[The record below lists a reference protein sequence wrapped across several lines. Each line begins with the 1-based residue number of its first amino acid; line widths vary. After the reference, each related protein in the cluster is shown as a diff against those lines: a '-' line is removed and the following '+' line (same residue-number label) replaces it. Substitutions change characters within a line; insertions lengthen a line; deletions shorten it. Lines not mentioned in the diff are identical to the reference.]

1 MKNYSISLKNNTSR
15 FARFTTIAFCLFVFS
30 FTTFGIELSIGD
42 VVKIAT
48 QRENQ
53 LSGYGLVVGLP
64 QTGDSR
70 SPLAKEALA
79 RLLEYHGIY
88 SNDEKFQGKN
98 IAVVMVTATLTPNVR
113 SGDYLDVWVSSI
125 GDAKSLEGGFLLQT
139 PLKAGDNQVYAV
151 AQAYL
156 QKNNE
161 ERASQRRNKKN
172 TVRIIKGALV
182 EKTLAQPITDGQ
194 NRILLTMRQ
203 YDIQNAGAIINVINE
218 KFPNAASLDDSG
230 IIAVQVPTDKAA
242 TIFLA
247 GILDIRVNMKALNR
261 VVIDRESGTIVMGQN
276 VKISTVG
283 VTKNGI
289 SIKITNNSENSSD
302 DREERSSVV
311 LEEAATVEDLVTA
324 LNSLGLNTRDIIDIL
339 EAIHAAGALHAELVV
354 L

>member
-1 MKNYSISLKNNTSR
+1 MKTYNHPFKKPFGR
-15 FARFTTIAFCLFVFS
+15 FSATACFLFLLSSTAFA
-30 FTTFGIELSIGD
+30 IELSIGD
-42 VVKIAT
+42 VVKVAT

-70 SPLAKEALA
+70 SPLTKEALT

-88 SNDEKFQGKN
+88 QNDEKFNGKN

-139 PLKAGDNQVYAV
+139 PLKGGDGQVYAV

-156 QKNNE
+156 QKNVE
-161 ERASQRRNKKN
+161 QRGSARQTKKN

-203 YDIQNAGAIINVINE
+203 YDIQNAGSIINAINE
-218 KFPNAASLDDSG
+218 KYTGAASLEDNG
-230 IIAVQVPTDKAA
+230 LIAVKVPEDKSA
-242 TIFLA
+242 TIFIA
-247 GILDIRVNMKALNR
+247 GVLDISVNMKALNR

-289 SIKITNNSENSSD
+289 SIKIKGNRDGSSD
-302 DREERSSVV
+302 EREERSSVV
-311 LEEAATVEDLVTA
+311 LEEAATVEDLVSA